1 MALFVMLLL
10 GIAAIGAAVA
20 APPDTLPGSSRVVLG
35 IFGVL
40 DLSACAV
47 MAVVTRLY
55 QKASANRAFVRTGQG
70 GDKVIL
76 DAGALVVP
84 VLHNIIPVSLESMRL
99 NVERRGPHA
108 LITRDNLRVDLSAE
122 FYIKV
127 QPSRE
132 DILQAARSLGGRS
145 VTPGAVGEL
154 VQEKL
159 VSALRTVAA
168 RMDLFELHAKRDEF
182 AAEVQKIV
190 THELGANGLTLE
202 TVTISSLDQTDT
214 ASLREANVFDAQ
226 GLRKIAQ
233 ITQEA
238 RVERN
243 RIEREAEQNVVAKN
257 VETRKKVLEMERDQ
271 AEFEAEQK
279 MKVSNISA
287 AREREIQEFRIAQEE
302 AVARREIEKKQ
313 AVGTAQLVQE
323 EAVARREVEKK
334 QALGTAE
341 VQRALAVEQA
351 EIDKMTSLV
360 AKQRDWET
368 AEIEKTKSV
377 EVANREKEA
386 AVARKEAE
394 RAAAQAQMHGADA
407 EREAAKQKVLT
418 VQVTGEADREA
429 AKQLIAARQAIEQD
443 KVRKETAADVAAYSK
458 VREAEAGRK
467 AADLEYEAK
476 LRLAE
481 GDAQSAMRRSEGDK
495 AQKMVD
501 VEVERQ
507 RVDVERV
514 RVEVERQSLSNKQE
528 FEEAALR
535 FELEKLRIEAE
546 KAVRIETAESLGQM
560 MHGANVQIFGD
571 PATMTRMMHSF
582 MRAAGVGASAE
593 GLLASLPPEVRAL
606 LGRFGIP
613 LGDRHSGG
621 AKRNG
626 AAREEAPP
634 GDAGKAAGA
643 GGEIVKAEPAPPK
656 DGASPA

>member
-1 MALFVMLLL
+1 MMMLVV
-10 GIAAIGAAVA
+10 GAGAIAASVL
-20 APPDTLPGSSRVVLG
+20 APPETLPTSSRVVLAF
-35 IFGVL
+35 FGVL
-40 DLSACAV
+40 DLIACSAV
-47 MAVVTRLY
+47 AVVTRLY
-55 QKASANRAFVRTGQG
+55 HRAAANRAFVRTGQG
-70 GDKVIL
+70 GEKVIL

-84 VLHNIIPVSLESMRL
+84 VLHNVIPVSLETMRL

-127 QPSRE
+127 QPSHE

-145 VTPGAVGEL
+145 ITPGAVSEL

-168 RMDLFELHAKRDEF
+168 RMELVELHAKRDEF

-214 ASLREANVFDAQ
+214 KSLQETNVFDAQ

-238 RVERN
+238 RIERN

-257 VETRKKVLEMERDQ
+257 VETRKKVLDMERDQ
-271 AEFEAEQK
+271 AEFEAGQK
-279 MKVSNISA
+279 MKVATINA
-287 AREREIQEFRIAQEE
+287 AREREVQEFRIAQEE
-302 AVARREIEKKQ
+302 AVSRREI
-313 AVGTAQLVQE
+313 
-323 EAVARREVEKK
+323 EKK

-341 VQRALAVEQA
+341 VQRALAVDQA
-351 EIDKMTSLV
+351 EIDKKTTLV
-360 AKQRDWET
+360 ARQRDWEQ
-368 AEIEKTKSV
+368 AEIQKATAID
-377 EVANREKEA
+377 VANREKEA

-394 RAAAQAQMHGADA
+394 RAAAQAKMLAADA

-418 VQVTGEADREA
+418 VQVQGEADREA
-429 AKQLIAARQAIEQD
+429 AKQLTAARQAIEQD
-443 KVRKETAADVAAYSK
+443 RIRKQTGADVAAYTK
-458 VREAEAGRK
+458 VREAEAIRK

-481 GDAQSAMRRSEGDK
+481 GDAQGAMRRADGDK
-495 AQKMVD
+495 AQKMVE

-507 RVDVERV
+507 RVDVERI

-535 FELEKLRIEAE
+535 FELEKLRIEAD
-546 KAVRIETAESLGQM
+546 KAVRTGTAESLGKM

-571 PATMTRMMHSF
+571 PATMTRMMQSF
-582 MRAAGVGASAE
+582 LQAAGVGMAAE
-593 GLLASLPPEVRAL
+593 GLLASLPPEAFEVLTRM
-606 LGRFGIP
+606 GVP
-613 LGDRHSGG
+613 LGGRL
-621 AKRNG
+621 
-626 AAREEAPP
+626 
-634 GDAGKAAGA
+634 AAGA
-643 GGEIVKAEPAPPK
+643 KKNGAIKAETAPADTGK
-656 DGASPA
+656 DGNAGGNPLPGAEGNPGEATPVEKDGV